1 LSRVASRASDRGRRG
16 LATAAA
22 VVVALAASVPAY
34 FIGPN
39 SEFAAVVALYL
50 ITSGVLVGD
59 PDRPGVAAG
68 WLIYAALA
76 AGQAALCALILAGA
90 LPDRALVPVG
100 PGAEASWVYAS
111 GQLFLQMIYL
121 AAFLAGRGLQR
132 RYRALGRQIEESSRA
147 AARREALLEEAR
159 ADYRR
164 ALVAGRRGWFAG
176 ASGVTAAVTSAGVAL
191 DRQLD
196 RAREPR
202 RPAPA
207 RREGPDLAAHLAASG
222 PLTAV
227 DLREL
232 IDQVSRALEAL
243 HDGGQSHLDV
253 RPRALTRIPG
263 ETVTWQ
269 LVDAATTQLE
279 AARDPGGDAAAMLA
293 YAAPERLGAEHAG
306 SPADLYGLSAL
317 IYAAITGCDPFDA
330 AAAALRGAI
339 AATRPRDPRLLAPVS
354 EDLAAALRIGLATA
368 PDDRFASAGDLRRAF
383 LAAIDGRL
391 DDGVRAAAAQ
401 LVARDPWHRP
411 ASHPRPATPTEDTG
425 THADTSPTPT
435 PARWSSPSPPASA
448 PIPPSTDAWHLAY
461 VTMMR
466 GFCTAVTALC
476 VVGGAYI
483 AAITDDVDLLR
494 AASACLA
501 GIVALAW
508 WHWLAARHRPGSV
521 LVWHWV
527 LAAILTVGPA
537 LAIGLHSGFAA
548 IVAAFV
554 FAGGLFRGPVRGGQ
568 RDRRWAEV
576 IGICAAHTTA
586 FLLIAAGL
594 LPDRAEIPVF
604 SPDVWPGQAVL
615 RHCLVLG
622 IYAVAFAAGR
632 AIDRRHEA
640 LSLQLEAA
648 ARDAA
653 RAEALLVTARAEIE
667 RAAAGDS
674 GGLFSGL
681 SLGGYQVGRM
691 LGRGGV
697 GEVYEAVHAASGQL
711 VALKLLRRERASE
724 AWHARRLRSE
734 ATALRLVQ
742 SAHVARII
750 DAGDLDGDIPF
761 VAMEFIPGT
770 SLADL
775 LRLGGAIDASAAG
788 QLVRDV
794 GTGLEDVHRAGVLH
808 LDIKPGNLIRAG
820 GSGWRLVDF
829 GTAQLVDTGDA
840 PPIVS
845 GTPSYMS
852 PEQARGAALD
862 RRSDLYSFCLVL
874 YRALTGRP
882 AFAIRDPAQ
891 VESAAAAGPPDPR
904 AYAELS
910 ADVES
915 VLRIGLARLPSDRFG
930 SAAELRDAFAA
941 ALADRLPAALRRRG
955 AELLVREPWSASP
968 HAPAR
973 PVPAG
978 ARLP

>member
-1 LSRVASRASDRGRRG
+1 VAARARDRGRRVA
-16 LATAAA
+16 ATAAA

-76 AGQAALCALILAGA
+76 AGQAAMCALILGGA

-100 PGAEASWVYAS
+100 PGAEAAWVYAS
-111 GQLFLQMIYL
+111 GQLFLQMVYL
-121 AAFLAGRGLQR
+121 AAFLAGRALQH
-132 RYRALGRQIEESSRA
+132 RYRALGRQIDESTRA

-164 ALVAGRRGWFAG
+164 ALMAGRRGWFAG
-176 ASGVTAAVTSAGVAL
+176 ASGVVASGVAGAVAGTSRGL
-191 DRQLD
+191 DL
-196 RAREPR
+196 AREPA
-202 RPAPA
+202 PAPA
-207 RREGPDLAAHLAASG
+207 LREGLDLGAYLAASG
-222 PLTAV
+222 PLPEADV
-227 DLREL
+227 REL

-243 HDGGQSHLDV
+243 HGRGQSHLDV
-253 RPRALTRIPG
+253 RPRALTRIAGPS
-263 ETVTWQ
+263 VTWQ

-293 YAAPERLGAEHAG
+293 YAAPERLGGEHAG
-306 SPADLYGLSAL
+306 SPADVYGLAAS

-330 AAAALRGAI
+330 AAAAVRGAI
-339 AATRPRDPRLLAPVS
+339 ASTRPRDPRQLAPVS
-354 EDLAAALRIGLATA
+354 DDLAAALRIGLATA
-368 PDDRFASAGDLRRAF
+368 PDDRFASAGHLRRAF
-383 LAAIDGRL
+383 LAALDGRL
-391 DDGVRAAAAQ
+391 DGDVRAAAAQ
-401 LVARDPWHRP
+401 LEARDPWNRP
-411 ASHPRPATPTEDTG
+411 AQRPATQRPPIEETG
-425 THADTSPTPT
+425 PHADTPTP
-435 PARWSSPSPPASA
+435 SSPSSPSVSLPAPAAVPPT
-448 PIPPSTDAWHLAY
+448 TDAWHVAY

-476 VVGGAYI
+476 VLGGFYI
-483 AAITDDVDLLR
+483 GAITDDHDLLR
-494 AASACLA
+494 AAWACLA

-508 WHWLAARHRPGSV
+508 WHWLQARHRPGSV

-554 FAGGLFRGPVRGGQ
+554 FAGGMFRGPVRGGE

-576 IGICAAHTTA
+576 IGICAAHTAA
-586 FLLIAAGL
+586 FLLIAAGV

-604 SPDVWPGQAVL
+604 SPDVWAGQAVL

-622 IYAVAFAAGR
+622 IYTAAFAAGR
-632 AIDRRHEA
+632 AIDRRHEG
-640 LSLQLEAA
+640 LSLQVEAA

-653 RAEALLVTARAEIE
+653 RAEALLVTAREEME
-667 RAAAGDS
+667 RAVAGDS

-681 SLGGYQVGRM
+681 SLGGYEVGRM

-697 GEVYEAVHAASGQL
+697 GEVYEAVHAATGQL

-734 ATALRLVQ
+734 AAALRLVH

-750 DAGDLDGDIPF
+750 DAGDLEGDIPF
-761 VAMEFIPGT
+761 VAMEFIPGA
-770 SLADL
+770 SLADV
-775 LRLGGAIDASAAG
+775 LRRRGAIDARAAG
-788 QLVRDV
+788 ELVRDV
-794 GTGLEDVHRAGVLH
+794 GSGLEDVHRAGVLH
-808 LDIKPGNLIRAG
+808 LDVKPGNLIRAAG

-829 GTAQLVDTGDA
+829 GTAQLVDTGGA
-840 PPIVS
+840 LPVVS

-882 AFAIRDPAQ
+882 AFAIRDPAD

-910 ADVES
+910 ADLES
-915 VLRIGLARLPSDRFG
+915 VLRIGLARLPSDRFE

-941 ALADRLPAALRRRG
+941 ALEQRLPAALRRRG
-955 AELLVREPWSASP
+955 AELLAREPWSMSP
-968 HAPAR
+968 PAPPR
-973 PVPAG
+973 VVLPG
-978 ARLP
+978 ARLS

>member
-1 LSRVASRASDRGRRG
+1 MAARARDRGRRG
-16 LATAAA
+16 AATVAA

-59 PDRPGVAAG
+59 PDRPGVRAG

-76 AGQAALCALILAGA
+76 SGQAALCALILAGA

-111 GQLFLQMIYL
+111 GQLFLQMVYL
-121 AAFLAGRGLQR
+121 AAFLAGRALQH
-132 RYRALGRQIEESSRA
+132 RYRALGRQIEESTRA

-164 ALVAGRRGWFAG
+164 ALMAGRRGWFAG
-176 ASGVTAAVTSAGVAL
+176 ASGAVASGVASAGIGMG
-191 DRQLD
+191 RGLD
-196 RAREPR
+196 RARETAP
-202 RPAPA
+202 PAPA
-207 RREGPDLAAHLAASG
+207 RREGLDLAAYLAASG
-222 PLTAV
+222 PLAET

-253 RPRALTRIPG
+253 RPRALIRIAGPS
-263 ETVTWQ
+263 VTWQ
-269 LVDAATTQLE
+269 LVNAATTQLE

-293 YAAPERLGAEHAG
+293 YAAPERLGGEHAG
-306 SPADLYGLSAL
+306 GPADLYGLSAS

-330 AAAALRGAI
+330 ATAALRGAI
-339 AATRPRDPRLLAPVS
+339 ASTRPRDPRLLAPVS
-354 EDLAAALRIGLATA
+354 DDLAAALRIGLATA

-391 DDGVRAAAAQ
+391 DGDVRAAAAQ
-401 LVARDPWHRP
+401 LEARDPWHRP
-411 ASHPRPATPTEDTG
+411 AQRPASQRPATEDTG
-425 THADTSPTPT
+425 THADTPTPSS
-435 PARWSSPSPPASA
+435 RSSPSVSLPALA
-448 PIPPSTDAWHLAY
+448 AFPPSTDAWHLAY

-476 VVGGAYI
+476 VLGGVYI
-483 AAITDDVDLLR
+483 GAITDDRDLLR

-508 WHWLAARHRPGSV
+508 WHWLQARHRPGSV

-554 FAGGLFRGPVRGGQ
+554 FAGGMFRGPVRGGE

-576 IGICAAHTTA
+576 IGICVAHTVA
-586 FLLIAAGL
+586 FLLIAAGV

-604 SPDVWPGQAVL
+604 TPDVWPGQAVL
-615 RHCLVLG
+615 RHCLVLA
-622 IYAVAFAAGR
+622 IYAAAFAAGR

-640 LSLQLEAA
+640 LSLQVEAA

-653 RAEALLVTARAEIE
+653 RAEALLVTAREEIE

-681 SLGGYQVGRM
+681 SLGGYEVGRM

-734 ATALRLVQ
+734 ATALRLVH

-750 DAGDLDGDIPF
+750 DAGDLEGDIPF

-775 LRLGGAIDASAAG
+775 LRRRGAIDARAAG
-788 QLVRDV
+788 ELVRDV
-794 GTGLEDVHRAGVLH
+794 GSGLEDVHRAGVLH
-808 LDIKPGNLIRAG
+808 LDVKPGNLIRAAG
-820 GSGWRLVDF
+820 GSGWRLVNF
-829 GTAQLVDTGDA
+829 GTAQLVDTGGA
-840 PPIVS
+840 LPVVS

-882 AFAIRDPAQ
+882 AFAIRDPAD

-910 ADVES
+910 ADLES
-915 VLRIGLARLPSDRFG
+915 VLRIGLARLPSDRFDN
-930 SAAELRDAFAA
+930 AAELRDAFAA
-941 ALADRLPAALRRRG
+941 ALEKQLPAALRRRG
-955 AELLVREPWSASP
+955 AELLAREPWSMSP
-968 HAPAR
+968 HAHPR
-973 PVPAG
+973 VVLPG
-978 ARLP
+978 ARLS